1 MDRADLDVA
10 RLAAAFMLTT
20 GGPHATTTR
29 RLAFGKA
36 QERYRALEGGPVS
49 EESVAYALHQDEL

>member
-10 RLAAAFMLTT
+10 RLAAVFLRRT

-36 QERYRALEGGPVS
+36 QEPDRDLGGCPAS
-49 EESVAYALHQDEL
+49 EESVAYALNQDEW

>member
-10 RLAAAFMLTT
+10 RLAAAYILMTS
-20 GGPHATTTR
+20 GPHARTTQ

-36 QERYRALEGGPVS
+36 QEPHRALESRIVS
-49 EESVAYALHQDEL
+49 EESVAYALHQDEW

>member
-10 RLAAAFMLTT
+10 WLAAAFIPVTCGSHARTT
-20 GGPHATTTR
+20 Q

-36 QERYRALEGGPVS
+36 QEPHRALEGGPVS
-49 EESVAYALHQDEL
+49 EESVADALDQNEW